1 MPRPCRRGYAPP
13 GSRTLDSQRKKEQTS
28 VARQPVVQEALL
40 IANGGQRQTEID
52 SLSIDYEALGVNPV
66 EQKGLSEPSR

>member
-1 MPRPCRRGYAPP
+1 
-13 GSRTLDSQRKKEQTS
+13 
-28 VARQPVVQEALL
+28 VVQEALL